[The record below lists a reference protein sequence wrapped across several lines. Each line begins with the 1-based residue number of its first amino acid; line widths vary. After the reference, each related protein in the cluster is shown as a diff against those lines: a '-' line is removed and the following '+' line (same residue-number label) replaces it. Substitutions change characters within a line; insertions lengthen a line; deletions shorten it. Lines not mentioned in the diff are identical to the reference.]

1 MMHWVEVVLEPQ
13 PIVLAHV
20 GEFLR
25 ESRGLLFRSAT
36 ELMSDLVG
44 RRYRRHK
51 SGVTKNITTCQDDS
65 YEFMKGRM
73 LSAGNFLLEIS
84 RVKSYN
90 IRLIRLKAGN
100 CRETLTSHYTS
111 SD

>member
-1 MMHWVEVVLEPQ
+1 MMRWAKVVLEPQ

-44 RRYRRHK
+44 RRSDGINLALLKKHNNMPRR
-51 SGVTKNITTCQDDS
+51 
-65 YEFMKGRM
+65 
-73 LSAGNFLLEIS
+73 
-84 RVKSYN
+84 
-90 IRLIRLKAGN
+90 
-100 CRETLTSHYTS
+100 
-111 SD
+111 